1 VVVLTVLA
9 VFAVVAAV
17 AVPLGLRMRSDA
29 DREAARAAVDG
40 FASAWR
46 AGDLA
51 LARYAGTPAAD
62 VAKAATA
69 ATAALTASAKD
80 TPAAVEVL
88 ELGGVGE
95 RAPETARARLRVR
108 WALDRTRSWTYE
120 TAVDVRKT
128 AGTWGVVWAPTVL
141 HPALG
146 PGQALATTR
155 TPAQRGRVLGARG
168 EELAGP
174 RKVVVVGL
182 EPRRTGDPARAAAA
196 LAAIVDVDA
205 AAFASRVEAAKPTA
219 FVEAITLRAEAYAPL
234 EARLAKVPGLV
245 TQRTTTTLGRTAT
258 FARALLGSVGPAT
271 KEIVSASDGRVRAND
286 VTGLSGL
293 QRSYDAVLAGTGG
306 LTVKV
311 TGTGAPEAPLF
322 TLPATAGVDVTT
334 GLDIEVQEAAEAA
347 LGAATKPA
355 ALVAVRASTGD
366 VLAVANGGPN
376 AAGYNRALLGQYPP
390 GSTFKVVSGYALL
403 RQGYTATT
411 KVPCPATLTVSGLT
425 FKNAE
430 DEVLGTV
437 PFRTDFALSCNTA
450 FVGSA
455 GRVSAAQLVDA
466 ARDLGYGGA
475 RGLGVQAFGGSVPTS
490 GDAVEHAA
498 DMIGQGKV
506 LASPL
511 TVATVSASVAAGK
524 PVTPRLVVE
533 PAPGAAGASGSPSGS
548 PSGSASGS
556 PSAAPAGD
564 RALDAEAVTTLR
576 ELMRAVVTEGTGTAL
591 KGVPGGPVHGK
602 TGTAEFGSKDP
613 PDAHAWFTG
622 YQGDVAFAVVVEGGG
637 FGAKVAAPLAADFVR
652 RLAG

>member
-1 VVVLTVLA
+1 MARRRARVVVLSVLA

-17 AVPLGLRMRSDA
+17 TVPLGLRLRSDA

-51 LARYAGTPAAD
+51 LARYAGTPGAD

-69 ATAALTASAKD
+69 ATAGLTPSAKD
-80 TPAAVEVL
+80 VPAAVEVL
-88 ELGGVGE
+88 GVGE
-95 RAPETARARLRVR
+95 VGEQAPDTARARLRVR
-108 WALDRTRSWTYE
+108 WALDRARSWTYE
-120 TAVDVRKT
+120 TAVDVRKS
-128 AGTWGVVWAPTVL
+128 AGAWGVVWSPAVL
-141 HPALG
+141 HPSLRA
-146 PGQALATTR
+146 GQALTTSR

-182 EPRRTGDPARAAAA
+182 EPRRAGDRARAAAA
-196 LAAIVDVDA
+196 LADIVDVDA
-205 AAFASRVEAAKPTA
+205 ADLTRRVRAAAPTA

-234 EARLAKVPGLV
+234 EDRLAEVPGLV
-245 TQRTTTTLGRTAT
+245 TRRTTTTLGRTAT

-271 KEIVSASDGRVRAND
+271 KEIVAASGGRVRAND
-286 VTGLSGL
+286 VTGLAGL
-293 QRSYDAVLAGTGG
+293 QRSYDAVLAGTAGIG
-306 LTVKV
+306 VKV
-311 TGTGAPEAPLF
+311 TGPGAPAAPLF
-322 TLPATAGVDVTT
+322 TVPAVAGTDVTT
-334 GLDIEVQEAAEAA
+334 GLDVGVQEAAEAA
-347 LGAATKPA
+347 LAAAKKPA
-355 ALVAVRASTGD
+355 ALVAVRVSTGD

-403 RQGYTATT
+403 RRGYTATT
-411 KVPCPATLTVSGLT
+411 TVPCPKTLTVSGLT
-425 FKNAE
+425 FRNAE
-430 DEVLGTV
+430 DEVLGDV

-455 GRVSAAQLVDA
+455 GRVSAGQLVDA
-466 ARDLGYGGA
+466 ARALGYGATG
-475 RGLGVQAFGGSVPTS
+475 GLGVQAYGGSVPASS
-490 GDAVEHAA
+490 GVVEHAA

-511 TVATVSASVAAGK
+511 TVATVSASVAAGA
-524 PVTPRLVVE
+524 PVTPRLVVG
-533 PAPGAAGASGSPSGS
+533 PAPGAAGTSP
-548 PSGSASGS
+548 S
-556 PSAAPAGD
+556 PSAASPAPSGD
-564 RALDAEAVTTLR
+564 RAVDAKVAATLR
-576 ELMRAVVTEGTGTAL
+576 EFMRAVVTEGTGTAL

-602 TGTAEFGSKDP
+602 TGTAEFGTKDP

-637 FGAKVAAPLAADFVR
+637 FGGRVAAPLAADFVR